1 MIFNK
6 QDKKLLDTI
15 ANTEDKKDMLLR
27 LVTEAMMRGTNITAP
42 EMKTVLQ
49 IIHTALYE
57 TEKVTKVQNGDR
69 AV

>member
-1 MIFNK
+1 MIFTK
-6 QDKKLLDTI
+6 QDKKLLDTV
-15 ANTEDKKDMLLR
+15 ANTEDKKEMILR
-27 LVTEAMMRGTNITAP
+27 LVTESMMRGTNITAP

-57 TEKVTKVQNGDR
+57 TKKVTKVQNGDR